1 MTRESHSLR
10 FGDGRFELQPHQ
22 RRLLVDGAPAPL
34 GARAFDLLIELVR
47 QPGALRTK
55 NELLEAV
62 WTGVVV
68 EEGNLTMQI
77 STLRKIVGGDV
88 IATIPG
94 RGYRFTGRVHSG
106 DDANGPA
113 PGATESPGA
122 AATHA
127 TPPAPAQ
134 EAPRLQ
140 TNLPA
145 TLPHMV
151 GRSDDL
157 AALHEL
163 VAQHRLVSIIGAGG
177 MGKTTVALHLAAERQ
192 QGEQGQRGYRHG
204 VCWVELATV
213 TDAAALPS
221 AIAAAIGVRPGN
233 GEPLAGLCAA
243 LMALEMLVVLDN
255 AEQVAN
261 GVAQV
266 VQALLDKAPRLRFVV
281 TTQVPLRLASE
292 IVYRIEPLL
301 VPRGP
306 LPAAQALSFSAVALF
321 AQRARM
327 ADARFELTDAN
338 APAAI
343 ELCRQLDGLTLA
355 IELAAARAPM
365 LGVHRLVDSMQDRL
379 KLLTVSR
386 NRSAPARQQTLRAT
400 LEWSHGFLDDT
411 ERTVFRRLAVFAGSA
426 SLTLV
431 QRVVVDDTLDEWAA
445 LDALVLLVERS
456 LVSVLTT
463 DDGAEPRYRLL
474 DTPRLYALERLREA
488 GEEDRLRGR
497 HAQAV
502 AQHFAAAW
510 DEQHDG
516 SIGHAAWLARL
527 SADFDNAREALTWAL
542 AAGEASFALQ
552 LAPTLLRALP
562 LSHWAERRQIS
573 ERCEPLLA
581 QETRAELHVRMG
593 AAVAAHYADTDK
605 NRALSA
611 GHRAVEAA
619 QTLPDDDAG
628 RWLRYF
634 AYARL
639 VACASLGLDREGRYA
654 ALAQARRLENPA
666 WPPQR
671 RVGLAEAE
679 YLWARFN
686 EGPAE
691 WLPLLRRF
699 IGMLQAAGNAAFL
712 PQANLIDA
720 ELGAGDAAGAA
731 RTGAA
736 LVEALEGGRDPRT
749 LAFARLNLGAAQLAL
764 DDTAGARAVLR
775 SGWAEAVRFE
785 LHPSYADYMVLLAAL
800 EARMR
805 AAARLAGYSD
815 ARNAPVGPRES
826 NEAAAFERAER
837 LARAA
842 LGDAAFERLH
852 AAGARLQDTEIEA
865 IAFAGEDAD

>member
-1 MTRESHSLR
+1 MTREGGSLH
-10 FGDGRFELQPHQ
+10 FGDGRFELQPHE
-22 RRLLVDGAPAPL
+22 RRLLVDGAPATL
-34 GARAFDLLIELVR
+34 GARAFDLLLELVR
-47 QPGALRTK
+47 RPGVLRTK

-62 WTGVVV
+62 WVGVVV
-68 EEGNLTMQI
+68 EEGNLTTQV
-77 STLRKIVGGDV
+77 STLRKVLGGEI

-94 RGYRFTGRVHSG
+94 RGYRFTARVHG
-106 DDANGPA
+106 GHEANPA
-113 PGATESPGA
+113 TGAAELPGATA
-122 AATHA
+122 AHA
-127 TPPAPAQ
+127 APPAPAP

-145 TLPHMV
+145 MLPHMV

-163 VAQHRLVSIIGAGG
+163 VAQHRLVSITGAGG

-192 QGEQGQRGYRHG
+192 QGRLGQPGYRHG

-221 AIAAAIGVRPGN
+221 AIAAAIGVRTGS
-233 GEPLAGLCAA
+233 GEPLASLCAA
-243 LMALEMLVVLDN
+243 LMSLEMLVVLDN
-255 AEQVAN
+255 AEQVAD

-266 VQALLDKAPRLRFVV
+266 VQALLEQAPGLRLVV

-292 IVYRIEPLL
+292 IVYRIGPLM
-301 VPRGP
+301 VPEVA
-306 LPAAQALSFSAVALF
+306 LPAAQALDFSAVALF

-327 ADARFELTDAN
+327 ADARFVLTDAN
-338 APAAI
+338 APAVI

-365 LGVHRLVDSMQDRL
+365 LGVQQLVDSMTDRL

-386 NRSAPARQQTLRAT
+386 NRTAPARQQTLRAT
-400 LEWSHGFLDDT
+400 LEWSHGFLDDN

-426 SLTLV
+426 SLTMV
-431 QRVVVDDTLDEWAA
+431 QRVVADDTLDEWAA
-445 LDALVLLVERS
+445 LDALVVLVERS

-474 DTPRLYALERLREA
+474 DSPRLYALERLREA
-488 GEEDRLRGR
+488 GEEERLRRR

-502 AQHFAAAW
+502 AQRFAAAW

-516 SIGHAAWLARL
+516 SIGYAAWTARL
-527 SADFDNAREALTWAL
+527 SADFDNAREALAWAL
-542 AAGEASFALQ
+542 AAGEAGCALQ
-552 LAPTLLRALP
+552 LAPTLLRAMP
-562 LSHWAERRQIS
+562 LSHWAERRQIV

-581 QETRAELHVRMG
+581 QETRAELRVRMG
-593 AAVAAHYADTDK
+593 AAIAAHYADTDR
-605 NRALSA
+605 NHAASA
-611 GHRAVEAA
+611 GRRAVDDA
-619 QTLPDDDAG
+619 QTLPDDDVG

-634 AYARL
+634 AYSRL
-639 VACASLGLDREGRYA
+639 AACATLAMDRDSRRE
-654 ALAQARRLENPA
+654 ALAQARRLENPS
-666 WPPQR
+666 WPPHR
-671 RVGLAEAE
+671 RAGLAEAE

-699 IGMLQAAGNAAFL
+699 AGMMQAAGNAAIL
-712 PQANLIDA
+712 VQANLIDA
-720 ELGAGDAAGAA
+720 ELGSGDAAGAA

-736 LVEALEGGRDPRT
+736 LVEALECGRDPRT
-749 LAFARLNLGAAQLAL
+749 LAYARLNLGAARLAL

-775 SGWAEAVRFE
+775 SGWAQAVQFE
-785 LHPSYADYMVLLAAL
+785 LHPSYADYLFLLSAL
-800 EARMR
+800 EARPR
-805 AAARLAGYSD
+805 AAARVAGYAD
-815 ARNAPVGPRES
+815 AGNASVGPRES
-826 NEAAAFERAER
+826 NEAAAVERAER

-842 LGDAAFERLH
+842 LGDAEFERLH
-852 AAGARLQDTEIEA
+852 AAGAVLQDAQLEA
-865 IAFAGEDAD
+865 IAFASEDTD